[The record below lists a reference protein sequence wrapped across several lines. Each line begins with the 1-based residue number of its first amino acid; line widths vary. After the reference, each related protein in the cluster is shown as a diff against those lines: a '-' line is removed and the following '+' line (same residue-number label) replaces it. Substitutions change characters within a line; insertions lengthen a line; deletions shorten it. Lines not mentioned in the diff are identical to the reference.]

1 LYLSDSNLDENA
13 IKKLIPNVE
22 NIKNLLSFLTID
34 FYNHDTVHTGIFEGL
49 KTNYDF
55 KVSFKVIVDEFF
67 IM

>member
-1 LYLSDSNLDENA
+1 M
-13 IKKLIPNVE
+13 IKHYTK

-49 KTNYDF
+49 QTNYDF
-55 KVSFKVIVDEFF
+55 KVSFKVTVDEFF